1 MKALN
6 YSFFVVALVGT
17 LLGACGGGGSS
28 SDTDNRA
35 TVAENENIVIKEGVF
50 LDSAVGGVEFVS
62 GGQEGVTD
70 ENGTFLFE
78 EGKTVRFS
86 VGGVLIGESVA
97 AEVITPVN
105 LVEGEDLSNPAV
117 VNIARFLQTLD
128 EDGDPTNGISVST
141 SIANEIKIAGSSIDF
156 NVPTDQFEE
165 QNSVIIQSVL
175 AVPLKNGNS

>member
-105 LVEGEDLSNPAV
+105 LVEGGDLSSPAV

-141 SIANEIKIAGSSIDF
+141 SIANEIKIAGSSIG
-156 NVPTDQFEE
+156 VG
-165 QNSVIIQSVL
+165 
-175 AVPLKNGNS
+175 A